1 MGGFGFL
8 GSIYMFFLVAL
19 LIVALGSG
27 ISYLFHQ
34 ITNSK
39 SGWIEES
46 NIHIKGGSIMEN
58 NAWFRYAMYSF
69 LGILILVAIMG
80 LLTSNSMSSN
90 MAMMPMGNMSMGGN
104 SMGMAPMGNMQMGGG
119 MGQMG
124 SMGGMMPNGTQ
135 MNGFY
140 IHPLPN
146 GGIAIVPM
154 NGMGGVQMGNMPM
167 NNNSSMG
174 MMGGN
179 MGGMMGNMS
188 GGNMNMPMGGMQMGM
203 GSMGGMGMMGMPMG
217 GGSSGSGSSGGMG
230 MM

>member
-39 SGWIEES
+39 GGWIEES

-167 NNNSSMG
+167 GGMQMG
-174 MMGGN
+174 MPMN
-179 MGGMMGNMS
+179 SMS
-188 GGNMNMPMGGMQMGM
+188 GGGMGM